1 MLAAE
6 ELRRSGP
13 TNGLLSSLLG
23 MDDSRH
29 NHQPRKDTMTEA
41 THDKAQPK
49 RHIAVAVRHLV
60 AQRAKALLIKANA
73 QAEIE
78 QLEEALDS
86 LGWTDK

>member
-1 MLAAE
+1 
-6 ELRRSGP
+6 
-13 TNGLLSSLLG
+13 
-23 MDDSRH
+23 
-29 NHQPRKDTMTEA
+29 MTEA

>member
-1 MLAAE
+1 MKPNLDNPATTNTASLEYAELAA
-6 ELRRSGP
+6 
-13 TNGLLSSLLG
+13 
-23 MDDSRH
+23 
-29 NHQPRKDTMTEA
+29 K
-41 THDKAQPK
+41 PK